1 MLKHSQYM
9 GFHPLIHPRRYGL
22 EVFARMRTS
31 ILQRH
36 ALREAP
42 AGAWIPIY
50 DVQIVNLGHFVDLH
64 VIDNGG
70 IDIFGHFCRS
80 ARR

>member
-22 EVFARMRTS
+22 EVFARMQTS

-36 ALREAP
+36 ALRGAP
-42 AGAWIPIY
+42 AGAYIY
-50 DVQIVNLGHFVDLH
+50 QR
-64 VIDNGG
+64 G
-70 IDIFGHFCRS
+70 I
-80 ARR
+80 